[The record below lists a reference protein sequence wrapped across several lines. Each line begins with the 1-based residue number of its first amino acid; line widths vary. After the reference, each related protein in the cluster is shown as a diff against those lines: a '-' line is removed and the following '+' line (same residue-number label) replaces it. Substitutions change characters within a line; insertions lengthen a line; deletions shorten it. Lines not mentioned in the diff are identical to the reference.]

1 MSANPLQKA
10 QKSMSAKVFASQITL
25 LSYLLFRLSVP
36 TMGKPRLM
44 AENDPEEQQ
53 KRVRYTDILANALMV
68 QNVAYLTKQLQ
79 TLEQRGYP
87 IKSDDVEQLS
97 AHMTEHLQR
106 LGDYTLNTQPLP
118 PLPNPDALPAS
129 H

>member
-1 MSANPLQKA
+1 MSANQLQKA
-10 QKSMSAKVFASQITL
+10 QKSMSAKVFASQIAL

-68 QNVAYLTKQLQ
+68 QNVADLTKALE

-87 IKSDDVEQLS
+87 IKSEDVEHLS
-97 AHMTEHLQR
+97 AYMTEHLQR
-106 LGDYTLNTQPLP
+106 FGDYTLKTRPVA
-118 PLPNPDALPAS
+118 PLPNREEMSA
-129 H
+129 